1 MRGHSVGSA
10 IDKTHIFRSLSPHF
24 RYKRIT
30 MYSPEGYRSLLTEL
44 KNKGYQFVFYDEK
57 DDAEQIVILRHDID
71 ISPTHALNM
80 AKIEHNLCLK
90 STYFFM
96 TRSPF
101 YNLFSRHND
110 VAIREIIDL
119 GHHVA
124 LHFDAGYKI
133 GSKTIQ
139 KQIDQDISYLE
150 SNFDLNIEVVSFHQ
164 PNQDVIQ
171 GKVKIQQINTYDK
184 TFFKDI
190 LYISDSNMTLSDE
203 KVHQML
209 SGDHKKVQLL
219 IHPMWWMI
227 DGQTTEEKFTNTMAM
242 NFELE
247 QAQMVSTERAYG
259 SARVIS
265 FT

>member
-1 MRGHSVGSA
+1 
-10 IDKTHIFRSLSPHF
+10 
-24 RYKRIT
+24 
-30 MYSPEGYRSLLTEL
+30 
-44 KNKGYQFVFYDEK
+44 
-57 DDAEQIVILRHDID
+57 
-71 ISPTHALNM
+71 
-80 AKIEHNLCLK
+80 
-90 STYFFM
+90 M

-101 YNLFSRHND
+101 YNLFSRQND
-110 VAIREIIDL
+110 VAIRKIIDL

-124 LHFDAGYKI
+124 LHFDAGYEI
-133 GSKTIQ
+133 GAKTIQ

-164 PNQDVIQ
+164 PNQDIIQ

-219 IHPMWWMI
+219 IHPM
-227 DGQTTEEKFTNTMAM
+227 
-242 NFELE
+242 
-247 QAQMVSTERAYG
+247 
-259 SARVIS
+259 
-265 FT
+265 